1 MQCTIARRVRACY
14 LWRWL
19 GPVLVAL
26 KEVGYL
32 RPEIGDAKKGPIL
45 KVTQY
50 AMEQQSSTDFTP
62 QRVLKLTHQGAAS
75 DRDEV

>member
-50 AMEQQSSTDFTP
+50 AM
-62 QRVLKLTHQGAAS
+62 
-75 DRDEV
+75 